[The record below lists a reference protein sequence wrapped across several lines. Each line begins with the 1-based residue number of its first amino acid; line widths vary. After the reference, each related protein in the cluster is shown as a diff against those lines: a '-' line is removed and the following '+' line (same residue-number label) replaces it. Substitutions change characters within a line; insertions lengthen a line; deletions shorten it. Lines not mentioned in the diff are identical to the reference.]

1 MAYQYNSY
9 DNAWVKTNKRMKNYR
24 VYVQDPQ
31 TGDYYYQYT
40 DFDTLS
46 SVVSYCKERYKNLK
60 GYITDAE
67 DKRILRRF

>member
-1 MAYQYNSY
+1 MAYQYNYY

-24 VYVQDPQ
+24 VYVQDQQ

-46 SVVSYCKERYKNLK
+46 SVVSSCKERYKNLK

>member
-1 MAYQYNSY
+1 MAYQYNYY

-46 SVVSYCKERYKNLK
+46 SVVSSCKERYKNLK